1 MQPLI
6 LYYRSAIECLEFKL
20 GDPRYKDHLD
30 FIPRREY
37 TDESKTERLYN
48 EIMTGDLAWS
58 LQVCLIDYLSLRFR
72 VLKSCC
78 LGERRT
84 WRNSRTNNPG
94 FGQNTPYG
102 DSRGYG
108 VPCIVYDMR
117 KYQKVYP
124 VES

>member
-20 GDPRYKDHLD
+20 SDPRYKDHLD

-78 LGERRT
+78 LEEHRT
-84 WRNSRTNNPG
+84 WRNTRTDNPG
-94 FGQNTPYG
+94 FG
-102 DSRGYG
+102 
-108 VPCIVYDMR
+108 
-117 KYQKVYP
+117 
-124 VES
+124 